1 MEKNRTSFS
10 AGKPDVYSFFDEFT
24 NTVSHIVV
32 DSATGKCA
40 VIDSVMDYEPNSA
53 RISYE
58 SADELID
65 FIKKNKWEVEWV
77 IETHAHADHLS
88 AAPYIQSVLGGTLA
102 IGEHIKIVQ
111 EVFGKVFNFGT
122 EFARDASQFDH
133 LFKDGDSFKLG
144 SIEAYVIH
152 TPGHTPADMTYV
164 IGDAGFVGDTL
175 FMPDFGSARCDF
187 PGGSAE
193 DLYNSVQ
200 KIFAMP
206 EETRLFMCHD
216 YLPEGRDEYKWE
228 TTVAEQKERNIH
240 LGVESG
246 NDKDSFVKARETRDA
261 TLGMPKLILPSV
273 QVNVRGGKMPPAEDN
288 GVSYLK
294 IPVDQL

>member
-1 MEKNRTSFS
+1 MKNRKSFS
-10 AGKPDVYSFFDEFT
+10 GGKPDVYSFFDEAT
-24 NTVSHIVV
+24 NTVSHVVV
-32 DSATGKCA
+32 DTATNKCA
-40 VIDSVMDYEPNSA
+40 VIDTVMDYEPNSA
-53 RISYE
+53 KISYR
-58 SADELID
+58 SADEIIEFVKDKGL
-65 FIKKNKWEVEWV
+65 EVEWV

-88 AAPYIQSVLGGTLA
+88 AAPYIQAKLGGKLG

-133 LFKDGDSFKLG
+133 LFKDGEKFKLG
-144 SIEAYVIH
+144 SIESFVMH
-152 TPGHTPADMTYV
+152 TPGHTPADMVYV

-193 DLYNSVQ
+193 DLFNSVQ
-200 KIFAMP
+200 KIFSLP
-206 EETRLFMCHD
+206 DETRLFMCHD

-228 TTVAEQKERNIH
+228 SSVFEQKEKNIH
-240 LGVESG
+240 FGRLSG
-246 NDKDSFVKARETRDA
+246 NDKAGFVKAREERDA
-261 TLGMPKLILPSV
+261 TLGMPKLIIPSV
-273 QVNVRGGKMPPAEDN
+273 QVNVRGGKLPPAEEN

-294 IPVDQL
+294 VPIDQL